1 MDSDVLSRR
10 ALLAGAV
17 SLGAS
22 ALLAACGQQVNNEAV
37 AD

>member
-22 ALLAACGQQVNNEAV
+22 SLLAACGAQANNEAV